1 MEKADNFSPLQV
13 GYIAHRE
20 KPVGMDEPV
29 KAAIDVFDADPELKA
44 LPVTGKGGEVKGVV
58 SRNIKNN
65 LAISAD
71 YRIYQRELEKH
82 LIPFKGTIEAT
93 NHVSRIVE
101 ANLKVDQGKFPAWY
115 KVLYKGAYYGTVSLQ
130 QMLEYMNTLRSLDL
144 SAAGKIQQYLLEHS
158 LVEDGQ
164 FDALFY
170 NRMTHEVGGDFFR
183 VFKFSGESVLA
194 ACFDASGKNIT
205 GALATM
211 ALGACFAAFELFEYG
226 GVAEMTSVFLNRLV
240 KQVVPP
246 GSFVAALLVYLDFA
260 SNTIKIHNCGFSPV
274 MVFLPQAGKWL
285 TKTLMSNLPPLGI
298 EYELDFGE
306 VKPMALNSGLRFA
319 AYSDG
324 LTDMASAMGERYGE
338 ERAGKL
344 IRSLQLMPHKDVKAA
359 LDKEIKHWVGD
370 NDLPDDITVMDL
382 RLK

>member
-1 MEKADNFSPLQV
+1 MEQADNFSPLQV
-13 GYIAHRE
+13 GYITHRE
-20 KPVGMDEPV
+20 RAVDRGEPV
-29 KAAIDVFDADPELKA
+29 KAATDVFDANPALKA
-44 LPVTGKGGEVKGVV
+44 LPVTGEGGEVVGVV
-58 SRNIKNN
+58 SRNIKDD

-71 YRIYQRELEKH
+71 YRLYQRELEKH
-82 LIPFKGTIEAT
+82 LIPFKGTIEAA

-130 QMLEYMNTLRSLDL
+130 QMLEHMNVLRSLDM
-144 SAAGKIQQYLLEHS
+144 SAAGKIQRYLLEHP

-164 FDALFY
+164 FDAFFY
-170 NRMTHEVGGDFFR
+170 NRMTYEIGGDFYR
-183 VFKFSGESVLA
+183 VFRSGGENVLA

-211 ALGACFAAFELFEYG
+211 ALGACFAAFELLEYEG
-226 GVAEMTSVFLNRLV
+226 IAEMTSAFLNRLV
-240 KQVVPP
+240 KQVVPS
-246 GSFVAALLVYLDFA
+246 GSFIAALLVYLDFA
-260 SNTIKIHNCGFSPV
+260 SNTVKIHNCGFSPV
-274 MVFLPQAGKWL
+274 MVFLPRAGKWL
-285 TKTLMSNLPPLGI
+285 TKTFAPNLPPLGV
-298 EYELDFGE
+298 EDELDFDE
-306 VKPMALNSGLRFA
+306 VKPLALNSGLRFA

-324 LTDMASAMGERYGE
+324 LTGMASTMGERYGE

-344 IRSLQLMPHKDVKAA
+344 IRSLQLMRHTEVKAA
-359 LDKEIKHWVGD
+359 LEKEITHWVGD